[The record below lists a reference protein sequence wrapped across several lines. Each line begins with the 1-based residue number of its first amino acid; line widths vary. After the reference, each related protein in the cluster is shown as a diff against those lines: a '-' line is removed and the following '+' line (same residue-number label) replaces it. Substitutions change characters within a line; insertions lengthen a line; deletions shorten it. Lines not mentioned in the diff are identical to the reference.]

1 MCIFVLCYQLSMDTD
16 IVYMRRCL
24 QLARLGME
32 HVAPN
37 PMVGAVVV
45 HEGRIIGEGY
55 HRRFGGLHAEPNAIA
70 SVVDKSLLPYS
81 TLYVNLE
88 PCSHY
93 GKTPPCAELIAR
105 MRIPRVVVGTLDP
118 NPRVAGRGVEMLRQA
133 GVEVLTGVLAEEC
146 RELNK
151 RFLCYQEKRRP
162 YIVLKWAQTRD
173 GFIDRLRT
181 TRDEPVAVISN
192 VLTKQRVHQIRTE
205 NMAILVGTRTALL
218 DNPGL
223 RVTRWTGR
231 NPLRV
236 VIDRQLG
243 LDLSYKLLDDSAP
256 TLVFSERDAYPFETS
271 AEIVR
276 INFSENI
283 WPQILH
289 VLYERQIH
297 SVLVEGGAQVLDSL
311 LDQGLW
317 DELQVEV
324 SPECLGNGVKA
335 PPIPA
340 FPDNGEWIDGHC
352 LCQFRNPEGFV

>member
-1 MCIFVLCYQLSMDTD
+1 MQ
-16 IVYMRRCL
+16 RCL

-32 HVAPN
+32 QVAPN

-55 HRRFGGLHAEPNAIA
+55 HRRFGDWHAEPNAIA
-70 SVVDKSLLPYS
+70 AVVDKSLLPHS

-93 GKTPPCAELIAR
+93 GKTPPCAELIMR

-118 NPRVAGRGVEMLRQA
+118 NPRVAGRGVELLRQA
-133 GVEVLTGVLAEEC
+133 GVEVRTGVLADEC
-146 RELNK
+146 RELNR
-151 RFLCYQEKRRP
+151 RFLCYQEKKRP
-162 YIVLKWAQTRD
+162 YMVLKWAQTRD

-192 VLTKQRVHQIRTE
+192 ALTKQRVHQTRAE

-236 VIDRQLG
+236 VIDRRLQ
-243 LDLSYKLLDDSAP
+243 LDLTYKLLDGSAP
-256 TLVFSERDAYPFETS
+256 TLVFSEREAYPFETP
-271 AEIVR
+271 AEVVR
-276 INFSENI
+276 IDFSENI
-283 WPQILH
+283 WPQ
-289 VLYERQIH
+289 VWQTLYERHIH
-297 SVLVEGGAQVLDSL
+297 SVLVEGGAQVLGSL
-311 LDQGLW
+311 LEQGRW
-317 DELQVEV
+317 DELQVEI
-324 SPECLGNGVKA
+324 SPACLGNGVKA
-335 PPIPA
+335 PPMPA
-340 FPDNGEWIDGHC
+340 FPGHSEWVDGHC
-352 LCQFRNPEGFV
+352 LCRFRNPAGFV

>member
-1 MCIFVLCYQLSMDTD
+1 MCIFVLCYRLVMDMD
-16 IVYMRRCL
+16 IAYMRRCL
-24 QLARLGME
+24 QLAWLGME

-37 PMVGAVVV
+37 PMVGAVIV

-55 HRRFGGLHAEPNAIA
+55 HRRFGDLHAEPNAIA
-70 SVVDKSLLPYS
+70 SVKDKSLLPCS

-93 GKTPPCAELIAR
+93 GKTPPCAELIVR

-118 NPRVAGRGVEMLRQA
+118 NPRVSGRGVEMLRQA
-133 GVEVLTGVLAEEC
+133 GVEVSTGVLADEC

-151 RFLCYQEKRRP
+151 RFLCYQERKRP

-181 TRDEPVAVISN
+181 TRNEPVAVISN

-236 VIDRQLG
+236 VIDRHLK
-243 LDLSYKLLDDSAP
+243 LTDSYKLLDASAP
-256 TLVFSERDAYPFETS
+256 TLVFSELDAYPFETA

-276 INFSENI
+276 IDFSENI

-289 VLYERQIH
+289 VLYERQVH
-297 SVLVEGGAQVLDSL
+297 SVLVEGGAQVLGSL
-311 LDQGLW
+311 LEQGLW

-324 SPECLGNGVKA
+324 SPEYLGAGVQA
-335 PPIPA
+335 PCVPGCP
-340 FPDNGEWIDGHC
+340 EYVEQVDGHS
-352 LCQFRNPEGFV
+352 LYQFRNPKGFV